1 MAPFTFPRELL
12 QQQTV
17 DILKKVASELK
28 VGLGPVP
35 KAQLVDFL
43 TDYLSKKLPELVQGL
58 TTKERLFLAEAAYGN
73 GYVDPDIFQAKYGRR
88 APSLPTSVRRW
99 EKEVPVGKTAKF
111 PAFHSIFSEAEPWEE
126 EELDGPHFEILPF
139 RRRRKRPHTRQEP
152 ASIGSDENPSEEAS
166 DVGEQKSAPSAASG
180 YPSLEKEPDET
191 DVIARQQ
198 INYGKDTYERITYR
212 GPTYLLTLFFE
223 RPSRFAS
230 PVMPAG
236 LRDKLRKLLP
246 KPPALECPSRSELP
260 SHQTMTLEV
269 LSTKTDVDI
278 RVFAGE
284 SQVFAEIS
292 RVLAIIRNGKVK
304 VSPATGRPTPAGLKA
319 LAGALVLPEWNLAP
333 SPEASQDPKKR
344 RPRPGNYTLPMPG
357 GRAIVFHDIDADE
370 SEGTSTSGTSHEEA
384 ESLDVSEE
392 HKNLPGRAYAWSIVV
407 QQAQWAKPKGST
419 LVLTKLGE
427 TVAAG
432 PTPEDLRPALRL
444 LELDQDWD
452 ELSQVMGLRGLKGK
466 GQRWLLPLAD
476 RRWPI
481 MQTLRELPIGKW
493 VSIAD
498 FERFMLALGHRLAVA
513 EDDRGVMSLYFGSA
527 SYGYLTDEETLGRW
541 ILRVFL
547 MQRLAPLGVIDIG
560 YTNPHALDP
569 ELGSL
574 WGTDDHDFFTPCD
587 GLLYVRLTNL
597 GAYCLG
603 KADTYEA
610 PVVERP
616 RYLRVLPN
624 LEIVPTKLAA
634 APLEDAL
641 FLDRFAKRQ
650 GSTWVIS
657 PASLLAFLEE
667 GGKLDEIPRFLEQ
680 RADQALPDTVRQLLT
695 DTGRRATV
703 LGEPEAALL
712 IPVNDTHVAHLIAH
726 DPKAREVCRL
736 AGDRHL
742 VVLEKNRR
750 GFAAALRR
758 LGFLPP
764 PALR

>member
-1 MAPFTFPRELL
+1 
-12 QQQTV
+12 
-17 DILKKVASELK
+17 
-28 VGLGPVP
+28 
-35 KAQLVDFL
+35 
-43 TDYLSKKLPELVQGL
+43 
-58 TTKERLFLAEAAYGN
+58 
-73 GYVDPDIFQAKYGRR
+73 
-88 APSLPTSVRRW
+88 
-99 EKEVPVGKTAKF
+99 
-111 PAFHSIFSEAEPWEE
+111 
-126 EELDGPHFEILPF
+126 
-139 RRRRKRPHTRQEP
+139 
-152 ASIGSDENPSEEAS
+152 
-166 DVGEQKSAPSAASG
+166 
-180 YPSLEKEPDET
+180 
-191 DVIARQQ
+191 VIARQRD
-198 INYGKDTYERITYR
+198 NYAKDTYERITYD
-212 GPTYLLTLFFE
+212 GPNYVLTLFFE
-223 RPSRFAS
+223 RRSRYAS
-230 PVMPAG
+230 PVMPAV
-236 LRDKLRKLLP
+236 LRDKLRKLLL
-246 KPPALECPSRSELP
+246 KPPTFECPTRSELP

-269 LSTKTDVDI
+269 LDSKVDVDI
-278 RVFAGE
+278 RVFTGE
-284 SQVFAEIS
+284 PQVFAEIS
-292 RVLAIIRNGKVK
+292 RVLAVIRTGKVK

-319 LAGALVLPEWNLAP
+319 LASALVLPEWNLAP
-333 SPEASQDPKKR
+333 SPEPGQDPEKKQ
-344 RPRPGNYTLPMPG
+344 PRSDLSTLRGPG
-357 GRAIVFHDIDADE
+357 GHAIDLHDIDADE
-370 SEGTSTSGTSHEEA
+370 SERSSTNGASNEEA
-384 ESLDVSEE
+384 EGVDASEGN
-392 HKNLPGRAYAWSIVV
+392 KNLPGRAYAWSIVV
-407 QQAQWAKPKGST
+407 QQAQWAKPKGSM

-427 TVAAG
+427 AVAAG
-432 PTPEDLRPALRL
+432 PTPEHLRQALRA

-452 ELSQVMGLRGLKGK
+452 ELTQVQGLRGLKGK
-466 GQRWLLPLAD
+466 GQRWLRPLSE
-476 RRWPI
+476 RRGPVV
-481 MQTLRELPIGKW
+481 QTLRELPIGKW

-498 FERFMLALGHRLAVA
+498 FERFMLASEHRMAVA

-527 SYGYLTDEETLGRW
+527 DYGYLTDEETLGRW

-560 YTNPHALDP
+560 YTNPHGLDP
-569 ELGSL
+569 ELDSL

-603 KADTYEA
+603 KTDTYEA

-624 LEIVPTKLAA
+624 LEIVPTKLAT

-650 GSTWVIS
+650 GSTWIIS
-657 PASLLAFLEE
+657 PASVLAFLEE
-667 GGKLDEIPRFLEQ
+667 GGKLEEIPRFLEQ